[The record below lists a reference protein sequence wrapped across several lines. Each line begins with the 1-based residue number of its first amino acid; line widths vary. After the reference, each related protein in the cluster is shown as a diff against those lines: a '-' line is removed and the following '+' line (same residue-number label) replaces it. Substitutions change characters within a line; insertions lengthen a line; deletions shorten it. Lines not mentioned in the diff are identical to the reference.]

1 MQVRLT
7 QGDPSW
13 VILRKSMMAR
23 ETVVHDSM
31 RLGIGSQSKYLALWC
46 IILRESQIPERRL
59 D

>member
-1 MQVRLT
+1 M
-7 QGDPSW
+7 